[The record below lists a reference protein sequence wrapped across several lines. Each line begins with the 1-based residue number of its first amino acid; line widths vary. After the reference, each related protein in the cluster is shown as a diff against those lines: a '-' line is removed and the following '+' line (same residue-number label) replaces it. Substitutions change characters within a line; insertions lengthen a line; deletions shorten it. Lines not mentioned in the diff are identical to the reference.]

1 MKKSLVS
8 LAMGTL
14 ALGITEYVMMAILPN
29 VSESLHVSIP
39 AAGHLISSYAIGVSV
54 GAPLLVFA
62 HQYKPKSILLTLTG
76 LMVLGALISIFS
88 PNYWVLLAARFISG
102 LPHGAYFGV
111 ASIVA
116 VRLADKGH
124 EAGAVA
130 VMIAGMTF
138 ANLLGV
144 PLATALA
151 SSLSWRFPFV
161 LAMLCALLVLF
172 FIWRWVPDLDA
183 TPCESF
189 RKQFVFLRRPAP
201 WLILAATMLG
211 NGGVF
216 CWYSYVAPVLT
227 QESGFSPDAL
237 FTLMIAA
244 GLGMVLGNMLSG
256 KFADRFKPARFAT
269 YVQITIA
276 ISLIGIF
283 FLCHQPSL
291 SVALMMVCAACLFAV
306 SGPEQFLILKHAPGG
321 EMLGGACVQMAFN
334 LGNALGA
341 FLGGVPISLG
351 LSPRY
356 STLPGIPLAL
366 IGFVCLLMLYR
377 KYERPSA
384 AQHEGR

>member
-1 MKKSLVS
+1 MMVAGAIISV
-8 LAMGTL
+8 LA
-14 ALGITEYVMMAILPN
+14 
-29 VSESLHVSIP
+29 
-39 AAGHLISSYAIGVSV
+39 
-54 GAPLLVFA
+54 
-62 HQYKPKSILLTLTG
+62 
-76 LMVLGALISIFS
+76 

-124 EAGAVA
+124 EAGTVSA
-130 VMIAGMTF
+130 MIAGMTI

-144 PLATALA
+144 PLATALCN
-151 SSLSWRFPFV
+151 SLSWRFPFV
-161 LAMLCALLVLF
+161 LAMVCALLVLF
-172 FIWRWVPDLDA
+172 FIWRWVPDLEA
-183 TPCESF
+183 RPCESF

-227 QESGFSPDAL
+227 QESGFSSASL
-237 FTLMIAA
+237 FYLMIAS
-244 GLGMVLGNMLSG
+244 GLGMVLGNLASG
-256 KFADRFKPARFAT
+256 KYADRSQPARFAT
-269 YVQITIA
+269 CVQITIA
-276 ISLIGIF
+276 LGLAAIF
-283 FLCHQPSL
+283 FLCSHPWA
-291 SVALMMVCAACLFAV
+291 SVALMMVCSACLFAV

-341 FLGGVPISLG
+341 FLGGLPISLG

-356 STLPGIPLAL
+356 SALPGIPLAL

-377 KYERPSA
+377 KYER
-384 AQHEGR
+384 AQA